1 MMKTLLVDVTIL
13 FKCLY
18 TYTESQCKQEK
29 SITMTIIMIIFK
41 ETHTKIISGYK
52 IRTILILIKTQQIT
66 SNHTMLGAE
75 VIHYVMHKSH
85 KILTQSILILKF
97 VTTSLR
103 FRDNGFFV
111 FNYRPQTKFG
121 AR

>member
-1 MMKTLLVDVTIL
+1 MMTTLLADVIVL

-18 TYTESQCKQEK
+18 TNTESKCKQEK

-85 KILTQSILILKF
+85 EILTQPIIIPKF

-103 FRDNGFFV
+103 F
-111 FNYRPQTKFG
+111 
-121 AR
+121 